1 MARVEEIVHD
11 PKWREL
17 CRIMLNDHFVQQLI
31 RYPIVVVVVVVVAAA
46 AAAAAAAAVYNTFQM
61 QPCFHYIKTN
71 VRQIH
76 ILDSTS

>member
-31 RYPIVVVVVVVVAAA
+31 RYPIVVVVVV